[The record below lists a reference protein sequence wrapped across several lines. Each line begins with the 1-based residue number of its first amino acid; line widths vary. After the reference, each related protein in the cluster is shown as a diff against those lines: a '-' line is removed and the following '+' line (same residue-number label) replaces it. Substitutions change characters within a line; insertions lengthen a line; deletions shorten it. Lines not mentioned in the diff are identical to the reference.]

1 MAKSLNSQER
11 QSNPHNR
18 VAPPTCPLAIGPLTL
33 TDLESVMALESVSF
47 PTPWSL
53 ATYHNE
59 LTRNRRSRYLKVW
72 PVPTAGDRPAAAALI
87 AQGGIML
94 FGAEM
99 HIVTLAVLPDWR
111 GRSIGEWLLLA
122 LLALGRDEGTHT
134 ATLEVR
140 VSNEIAQR
148 LYRRAGFEAIGYRRR
163 LLPGQGG
170 RPHPGTGGSA
180 HEPRVAAAAGTVRV
194 ALGVDAAWGG
204 RAGVDTRVGPF
215 WVQGRR
221 LQNRNGE

>member
-11 QSNPHNR
+11 QSNPR
-18 VAPPTCPLAIGPLTL
+18 DRIAPPICPLAIGPLTL
-33 TDLESVMALESVSF
+33 ADLESVMALESVSF

-72 PVPTAGDRPAAAALI
+72 PVPAAGATPAAAALPALI

-148 LYRRAGFEAIGYRRR
+148 LYRRVGFEEVGYRRR
-163 LLPGQGG
+163 YYPDKEDARILALADLHTNRVWQPLRERFELL
-170 RPHPGTGGSA
+170 SA
-180 HEPRVAAAAGTVRV
+180 LMER
-194 ALGVDAAWGG
+194 GVDAPG
-204 RAGVDTRVGPF
+204 
-215 WVQGRR
+215 
-221 LQNRNGE
+221 

>member
-1 MAKSLNSQER
+1 MAKSLNSPER
-11 QSNPHNR
+11 QPNPHNR
-18 VAPPTCPLAIGPLTL
+18 VAPPTCSLAVGPLTL
-33 TDLESVMALESVSF
+33 ADLESVMTLESVSF

-72 PVPTAGDRPAAAALI
+72 PAPAAGATPAAAALPALI

-99 HIVTLAVLPDWR
+99 HIVTLAVLPAWR

-122 LLALGRDEGTHT
+122 LLALGRKEGTHT

-140 VSNEIAQR
+140 ASNEIAQR
-148 LYRRAGFEAIGYRRR
+148 LYRRAGFEAVGYRRR
-163 LLPGQGG
+163 YYPDKEDARILALADL
-170 RPHPGTGGSA
+170 HTGGVWQPLRERFEFLSA
-180 HEPRVAAAAGTVRV
+180 LMQR
-194 ALGVDAAWGG
+194 GVNAPG
-204 RAGVDTRVGPF
+204 
-215 WVQGRR
+215 
-221 LQNRNGE
+221 

>member
-1 MAKSLNSQER
+1 MANSLNRQQR
-11 QSNPHNR
+11 QSNPRDR
-18 VAPPTCPLAIGPLTL
+18 VGPQTCPLAIGPLTL
-33 TDLESVMALESVSF
+33 ADLKDVMELESVSF

-53 ATYHNE
+53 ATYHHE

-72 PVPTAGDRPAAAALI
+72 PVPTAGDRPATAALI

-140 VSNEIAQR
+140 ASNEIAQR
-148 LYRRAGFEAIGYRRR
+148 LYRRAGFEAVGYRRR
-163 LLPGQGG
+163 YYPDKEDARILALADLHTSRVWQPLQERFELL
-170 RPHPGTGGSA
+170 SA
-180 HEPRVAAAAGTVRV
+180 LMER
-194 ALGVDAAWGG
+194 GVDAPG
-204 RAGVDTRVGPF
+204 
-215 WVQGRR
+215 
-221 LQNRNGE
+221 

>member
-1 MAKSLNSQER
+1 MAKSLNYQKR
-11 QSNPHNR
+11 QPNPHDR

-33 TDLESVMALESVSF
+33 ADLESVMALESASF
-47 PTPWSL
+47 PSPWSL

-72 PVPTAGDRPAAAALI
+72 PVPAAGSRALGSGQMAPAAAGDRPATAALI

-122 LLALGRDEGTHT
+122 LLALGRNEGTHT

-148 LYRRAGFEAIGYRRR
+148 LYRRAGFEAVGYRRR
-163 LLPGQGG
+163 YYPDKEDARILALADLHTSRVWQPLRERFELL
-170 RPHPGTGGSA
+170 SA
-180 HEPRVAAAAGTVRV
+180 LMER
-194 ALGVDAAWGG
+194 GVDAPG
-204 RAGVDTRVGPF
+204 
-215 WVQGRR
+215 
-221 LQNRNGE
+221 